1 VIAVGFYSGPV
12 IVTDSLIFNFDAG
25 NDKCTDADDD
35 VTSMRD
41 IGSVAHS
48 SRTDR
53 GLTGAG
59 ETGNFSFPTNAGAV
73 KSINI
78 GVTGRNSSV
87 DATNYQNRIGLD
99 DDILLADESAWTF
112 EFWAK
117 PNANAE
123 HTFLSLAGRG
133 ATSPWF
139 IWQHG
144 STTFY
149 PRYRDN
155 NGNYYRDS
163 ANTNCPDPDDWHQV
177 VFTADTSRN
186 ISFYKDGEL
195 LGGSVQAADTQT
207 QFNRFMAGYS
217 SGTTRY
223 NFQGDFLCIRVY
235 SKTLSAAEVLQNFN
249 ATRRRVGI

>member
-1 VIAVGFYSGPV
+1 MHYGPRPV
-12 IVTDSLIFNFDAG
+12 VDSLVFCFDAG

-41 IGSVAHS
+41 IGSTAHS

-53 GLTGAG
+53 GMTAAG
-59 ETGNFSFPTNAGAV
+59 TTASFSFPTDEGATKV
-73 KSINI
+73 VTS
-78 GVTGRNSSV
+78 GTTGRNSDV
-87 DATNYQNRIGLD
+87 DATNFDNRIGFD
-99 DDILLADESAWTF
+99 DDLLFADQAAWSY

-117 PNANAE
+117 PSASAE

-133 ATSPWF
+133 ATSPWL
-139 IWQHG
+139 IWQQG

-163 ANTNCPDPDDWHQV
+163 SSTNVSNPDDWHQL

-186 ISFYKDGEL
+186 IGFYVDGAI
-195 LGGSVQAADTQT
+195 LGGTTQAADTQMQT
-207 QFNRFMAGYS
+207 NRILAGYS
-217 SGTTRY
+217 SGTSRY
-223 NFQGDFLCIRVY
+223 GFQGVMLCARIY

-249 ATRRRVGI
+249 ATRGRVGI